1 MVLNSSQRTLTNSCL
16 LCYDRAPP
24 YYGGIPVQGTISAV
38 VESNKYCRH
47 SPHSL
52 TLEQVT
58 GQGLCVGEIP
68 AAKAFLCN
76 SIYPFTTST
85 AEFSLS
91 SHSRYC
97 RKPNP
102 PSQKN
107 DIAWACFSGLIPCA
121 YTTVLKNS
129 NGCHVLISLVPWLIY
144 LDYQDFLN
152 RMEQEARLPR
162 IRKPLNAFILS
173 ILLVGLGTA
182 TASHLSLFR

>member
-1 MVLNSSQRTLTNSCL
+1 MVLNSSQQTLTNSSL
-16 LCYDRAPP
+16 LCHDRTPS

-52 TLEQVT
+52 TLEQVP

-68 AAKAFLCN
+68 AAKDFLCN
-76 SIYPFTTST
+76 SKYPLTTVLQNSVYPLTAST
-85 AEFSLS
+85 VE
-91 SHSRYC
+91 Y
-97 RKPNP
+97 PTP
-102 PSQKN
+102 PKKN
-107 DIAWACFSGLIPCA
+107 DIGWACFSGLIPCA

-129 NGCHVLISLVPWLIY
+129 KGYHVLISLVPRLIY

-162 IRKPLNAFILS
+162 IRKPLNTFILS
-173 ILLVGLGTA
+173 ILLVELGTA